1 MSRQLRG
8 SIMLFMTALIW
19 GTAFVA
25 QKSGMD
31 SISPIAFNGIRTLI
45 GAVSLLPVIAV
56 IHLRRKGRPDPD
68 PASNAEIPSG
78 PDALLNTGTS
88 SGGSSERT
96 PLSPA
101 QQSQEAAHQKKL
113 LWIGG
118 ICCGLFLM
126 AAGNVQ
132 QVGICYTTAG
142 KTGFITALYVI
153 LVPLAGLFMRKKIRP
168 IFWACVA
175 ASAVGLY
182 LLCIPASGGFGEI
195 NKGDIIIFCCA
206 FLFAGHILCIDYF
219 SPKVDGVKLS
229 CIQFFVAGGVSCI
242 LAIFLDPA
250 LGFTLPTLANLQ
262 AGWFP
267 LFYAGVMSCGVAY
280 TFQVVAQAD
289 VNPTLASMLLC
300 LESVF
305 AVLAGAVLLGEG
317 LGLREIIGCILMF
330 AAILVAQLPSKDDR
344 EHPDR
349 LKHQA

>member
-1 MSRQLRG
+1 MSRQIRG

-31 SISPIAFNGIRTLI
+31 TVSPIAFNGIRTLI
-45 GAVSLLPVIAV
+45 GAVSLLPVNAI
-56 IHLRRKGRPDPD
+56 INLKNKGKVDEEL
-68 PASNAEIPSG
+68 A
-78 PDALLNTGTS
+78 ALPE
-88 SGGSSERT
+88 SERE
-96 PLSPA
+96 LA
-101 QQSQEAAHQKKL
+101 EKKQKKT

-118 ICCGLFLM
+118 VCCGLFLM

-132 QVGICYTTAG
+132 QVGICYTSAG

-153 LVPLAGLFMRKKIRP
+153 LVPLMGLLLGKRIRP

-182 LLCIPASGGFGEI
+182 LLCIPADGGFGNI
-195 NKGDIIIFCCA
+195 NKGDIIVFVCA

-229 CIQFFVAGGVSCI
+229 CIQFFVAGGVSCLLMFI
-242 LAIFLDPA
+242 IDPA
-250 LGFTLPTLANLQ
+250 LGFTLPTLADLQ

-305 AVLAGAVLLGEG
+305 AVLAGAVILGEG
-317 LGLREIIGCILMF
+317 MGLREIIGCVLMF
-330 AAILVAQLPSKDDR
+330 AAILVAQLPSKD
-344 EHPDR
+344 EQEKPDK
-349 LKHQA
+349 L

>member
-1 MSRQLRG
+1 MNRQIRG

-31 SISPIAFNGIRTLI
+31 TVSPVAFNGIRTLI
-45 GAVSLLPVIAV
+45 GAVSLLPVIA
-56 IHLRRKGRPDPD
+56 IMNMRQGAK
-68 PASNAEIPSG
+68 AE
-78 PDALLNTGTS
+78 NTK
-88 SGGSSERT
+88 E
-96 PLSPA
+96 
-101 QQSQEAAHQKKL
+101 QKKL

-118 ICCGLFLM
+118 VCCGLFLM

-132 QVGICYTTAG
+132 QIGICYTTAG

-153 LVPLAGLFMRKKIRP
+153 LVPLMGLLLGKRIRP

-182 LLCIPASGGFGEI
+182 LLCIPAEGGFGNI
-195 NKGDIIIFCCA
+195 NKGDIIVFICA

-242 LAIFLDPA
+242 LMLFIDPA
-250 LGFTLPTLANLQ
+250 LGYTLPTLSDLQ

-317 LGLREIIGCILMF
+317 MGLREIIGCVLMF
-330 AAILVAQLPSKDDR
+330 AAILVAQLPSK
-344 EHPDR
+344 EEQENPNK
-349 LKHQA
+349 L

>member
-1 MSRQLRG
+1 MNRQIRG

-31 SISPIAFNGIRTLI
+31 TVSPVAFNGIRTLI
-45 GAVSLLPVIAV
+45 GAVSLLPVIA
-56 IHLRRKGRPDPD
+56 IMNMRQGAK
-68 PASNAEIPSG
+68 AE
-78 PDALLNTGTS
+78 NTK
-88 SGGSSERT
+88 E
-96 PLSPA
+96 
-101 QQSQEAAHQKKL
+101 QKKL

-118 ICCGLFLM
+118 VCCGLFLM

-132 QVGICYTTAG
+132 QIGICYTTAG

-153 LVPLAGLFMRKKIRP
+153 LVPLMGLLLGKRIRP

-182 LLCIPASGGFGEI
+182 LLCIPAEGGFGNI
-195 NKGDIIIFCCA
+195 NKGDIIVFICA

-229 CIQFFVAGGVSCI
+229 CIQFFVAGGVSCVLMLFI
-242 LAIFLDPA
+242 DPA
-250 LGFTLPTLANLQ
+250 LGYTLPTLSDLQ

-317 LGLREIIGCILMF
+317 MGLREIIGCVLMF
-330 AAILVAQLPSKDDR
+330 AAILVAQLPSK
-344 EHPDR
+344 EEQENPDK
-349 LKHQA
+349 LQNGQ